1 MECNDNLAGFGKSPI
16 NDNNIL
22 LQLFDLFVWDFDD
35 TIIDTRAYYTKSMKP
50 DDIRRRTDVEL
61 IQDIPGVNYFRAFC
75 NFLVCK
81 GKRVSIASFGT
92 YEIIQAYMD
101 RIFGFNQKVFTRNN
115 IKTIMRD
122 CRGYPVEMYKN
133 KNKFIGELMTFY
145 NIHDTTRVILLDDRI
160 ENCADA
166 SIMGITAVKIQG
178 RDENSIQGVAKYF
191 DESVIMK
198 VVNEFESSCSK
209 QRLSR
214 ISKIS
219 NIPITNDY
227 PIYDDK
233 LLSKINFK
241 CDRSTE
247 FNKSNI
253 YPIIEGFENETKS
266 YDIKKIMVII
276 LLIIIFIITGF
287 LYYVKFRI

>member
-1 MECNDNLAGFGKSPI
+1 
-16 NDNNIL
+16 
-22 LQLFDLFVWDFDD
+22 
-35 TIIDTRAYYTKSMKP
+35 MKP

-145 NIHDTTRVILLDDRI
+145 NIHDITRVILLDDRI

-214 ISKIS
+214 ISKMN

-241 CDRSTE
+241 CDGSTE

-266 YDIKKIMVII
+266 YDINKIMVII
-276 LLIIIFIITGF
+276 LLIIIFIITGL
-287 LYYVKFRI
+287 LYYVKFKI